1 MKVNRRLLF
10 IALGAGAAAIALGVF
25 IFTLQGIILQA

>member
-1 MKVNRRLLF
+1 MKVNRKLLVVA
-10 IALGAGAAAIALGVF
+10 IGAGAAAITLGVF